1 MSAPT
6 ENTVEEQS
14 NETKPWQFSAG
25 QSGNPAGRPKG
36 SRNKTT
42 LAVQALLDGESEEI
56 TRKAIELAK
65 AGDMT
70 AIRLVLERIIPP
82 RKDSPI
88 QFDMPLIK
96 TAEDIPNALAKIL
109 QEVAASNLTPAEGQA
124 IASLLE
130 QTRKVIETCELERKL
145 EGLQTLLNGRK

>member
-1 MSAPT
+1 MT
-6 ENTVEEQS
+6 ESPDNTAKEQRG
-14 NETKPWQFSAG
+14 KPFEAG

-56 TRKAIELAK
+56 TRKAIEMAK

-70 AIRLVLERIIPP
+70 AIRLVLERILPP

-88 QFDMPLIK
+88 QFDLPPIK
-96 TAEDIPNALAKIL
+96 NADDIPIALAAII
-109 QEVAASNLTPAEGQA
+109 QAVAVGDLTPAEGQGV
-124 IASLLE
+124 ASLLE
-130 QTRKVIETCELERKL
+130 QTRRAIETCELERKL
-145 EGLQTLLNGRK
+145 DGLQTLLKSR